1 MRSVVDPSC
10 FYRTWTSCRDFIAH
24 RQALGVEEHRPVHTD
39 GTEVKYGCSA
49 QHHIH
54 GHQPITHHHV
64 QGPHST
70 LELDTDSKYTNMHV
84 TKLFAGNVERVH

>member
-1 MRSVVDPSC
+1 M
-10 FYRTWTSCRDFIAH
+10 
-24 RQALGVEEHRPVHTD
+24 EEHGPVHTD

-49 QHHIH
+49 KHHIH

-70 LELDTDSKYTNMHV
+70 LKLEIDSKYTYIHD
-84 TKLFAGNVERVH
+84 TKLFAVNLEQERYIPLELMIGQSVQGKTQYVPS